1 MTAIILFT
9 ALLIILGTLAL
20 EVGADSRDTDVAHS
34 HGPAL

>member
-9 ALLIILGTLAL
+9 VLLLVLGTLAL
-20 EVGADSRDTDVAHS
+20 EVGADSRDAETSYS